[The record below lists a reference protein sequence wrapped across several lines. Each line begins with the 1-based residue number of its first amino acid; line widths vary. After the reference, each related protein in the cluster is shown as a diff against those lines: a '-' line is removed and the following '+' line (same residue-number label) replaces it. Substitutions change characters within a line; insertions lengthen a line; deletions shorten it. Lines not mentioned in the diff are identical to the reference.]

1 MIVDWCAYVGEWP
14 TYELSYRDA
23 EGLIHLMDRCGV
35 DAACVSLAGGMFC
48 YDARE
53 ANERLCRELA
63 GHRDRLWPIGTV
75 NPTVTTWR
83 EDVDD
88 GLERLGLVGFRIHP
102 SHHGYALDAPEVAAL
117 AAYLARVER
126 PLFIALYVDE
136 ERLQHPA
143 LRVPDVAVADL
154 AALIARAPET
164 TFVLNALKTTH
175 AVELYQAG
183 IDMQRVYMDVDAM
196 DQDFEGLRRLVEQFG
211 VGQLVYGS
219 QMPFLYPEAAQ
230 RVVVHAGLEEVDV
243 DAIMERNW
251 ASSPVL
257 AGLAPLCAE

>member
-14 TYELSYRDA
+14 TYELRYRDA
-23 EGLIHLMDRCGV
+23 AGLIHLMDRCGV
-35 DAACVSLAGGMFC
+35 DAACVSLAGGVFR

-53 ANERLCRELA
+53 ANERLSHEIA
-63 GHRDRLWPIGTV
+63 GYRDRLWPIGTV
-75 NPTVTTWR
+75 NPTVETWR

-88 GLERLGLVGFRIHP
+88 GLERLGLAGFRIHP
-102 SHHGYALDAPEVAAL
+102 SHHRYALDAPEVQAL
-117 AAYLARVER
+117 AAYLARVGC

-143 LRVPDVAVADL
+143 IRVPDVAVADV
-154 AALIARAPET
+154 AALIARTPQT
-164 TFVLNALKTTH
+164 TFVLNALKTAH
-175 AVELYQAG
+175 AIELYRAG
-183 IDMQRVYMDVDAM
+183 VDLSRVYMDVDAM

-211 VGQLVYGS
+211 AGQLVYGS

-230 RVVVHAGLEEVDV
+230 WVVAYAGLAEASVE
-243 DAIMERNW
+243 AIMERNW

-257 AGLAPLCAE
+257 SRLAPQPA